1 MANQVAAAPM
11 AVRIR
16 MNAALRKMPYSGL
29 LPSPPRVDYP
39 ENFPDGRDGDSA
51 YYEACAHWLEKL
63 AEKQAEYSDKAEATR
78 SELLAMRTQRDVI
91 REFLGTK

>member
-1 MANQVAAAPM
+1 MPNGLTATAPM

-16 MNAALRKMPYSGL
+16 INVALRKMPYSGL
-29 LPSPPRVDYP
+29 LPSPPRGDAL
-39 ENFPDGRDGDSA
+39 PDTRDGDSA
-51 YYEACAHWLEKL
+51 YYESVAEWLERL
-63 AEKQAEYSDKAEATR
+63 AAKQTEHVDKHEATR